1 MRNVSTR
8 EFKAVVMVE
17 STREE
22 QLLRSSPLF
31 GGMDGASARSLIALM
46 TRREMVKGDVLFN
59 EGDNGHAL
67 YVVVKGKVKMA
78 RTARDGRE
86 NLLGL
91 LGVGDMLGELS
102 VFDPGPRMSRAHAV
116 EESVVYELPKEI
128 LDDWLDDHLEM
139 SRHLMRAL
147 AQRIRRISNTM
158 ADLVFSDVP
167 GRVAK
172 AILDLGHRFGRMERG
187 HVTVRHGL
195 TQEELAQLVGA
206 SRETV
211 NKALADFASRGW
223 IDVHIG
229 SVEVYEPERLRARSR

>member
-1 MRNVSTR
+1 MG
-8 EFKAVVMVE
+8 E
-17 STREE
+17 SPREE

-31 GGMDGASARSLIALM
+31 GGMDGASARSLIAMM
-46 TRREMVKGDVLFN
+46 TRMELTKGDVLFN
-59 EGDNGHAL
+59 EGDDGHAL
-67 YVVVKGKVKMA
+67 YVIVKGKVKMA

-102 VFDPGPRMSRAHAV
+102 VFDPGPRLSRAHAV
-116 EESVVYELPKEI
+116 EESVVYELPKEV
-128 LDDWLDDHLEM
+128 LDTWLDDHLEM

>member
-1 MRNVSTR
+1 MG
-8 EFKAVVMVE
+8 E
-17 STREE
+17 SPREE

-31 GGMDGASARSLIALM
+31 GGMDGASARSLIAMM
-46 TRREMVKGDVLFN
+46 TRLEMSKGDVLFN
-59 EGDNGHAL
+59 EGDDGHAL
-67 YVVVKGKVKMA
+67 YVIVKGKVKMA

-102 VFDPGPRMSRAHAV
+102 VFDPGPRLSRAHAV
-116 EESVVYELPKEI
+116 EESVVYELPKEV
-128 LDDWLDDHLEM
+128 LDTWLDDHLEM

-229 SVEVYEPERLRARSR
+229 SVEVFEPERLRARSR

>member
-1 MRNVSTR
+1 MPEIS
-8 EFKAVVMVE
+8 
-17 STREE
+17 REE
-22 QLLRSSPLF
+22 QLLRSATLF
-31 GGMDGASARSLIALM
+31 GGMDAESVRSLVSSM
-46 TRREMVKGDVLFN
+46 TRREYVKGETIFR
-59 EGDNGHAL
+59 EGDDGQAM
-67 YVVVKGKVKMA
+67 YIIVKGKVKLA

-86 NLLGL
+86 NLLAL
-91 LGVGDMLGELS
+91 LGAGDMFGELS
-102 VFDPGPRMSRAHAV
+102 VFDPGPRLSRAHAV
-116 EESVVYELPKEI
+116 DDSIVYELPKPV
-128 LDDWLDDHLEM
+128 LDSWLEDHLEM
-139 SRHLMRAL
+139 SRHMLRAL
-147 AQRIRRISNTM
+147 AQRIRRTSNTM
-158 ADLVFSDVP
+158 ADLIFSDVP

-229 SVEVYEPERLRARSR
+229 AVEVYEPERLRARSR

>member
-1 MRNVSTR
+1 
-8 EFKAVVMVE
+8 MVE
-17 STREE
+17 MTREE
-22 QLLRSSPLF
+22 QLLRSSPLMAT
-31 GGMDGASARSLIALM
+31 MDPASAMALISEM
-46 TRREMVKGDVLFN
+46 TRREMPRGTIIFN
-59 EGDNGHAL
+59 ENEEGATM
-67 YVVVKGKVKMA
+67 YVIVKGKVKMA

-91 LGVGDMLGELS
+91 LGVGDMLGELT
-102 VFDPGPRMSRAHAV
+102 VFDPGPTVARAHTV
-116 EESVVYELPKEI
+116 EDSVLYELPKDG
-128 LDDWLDDHLEM
+128 LDHWLENHLEM
-139 SRHLMRAL
+139 GHHLNRAL
-147 AQRIRRISNTM
+147 AQRIRRLSNAM

-167 GRVAK
+167 GRVAN
-172 AILDLGHRFGRMERG
+172 AILDLGKRFGRMERG

-229 SVEVYEPERLRARSR
+229 AVDVYEPDRLRARAR

>member
-1 MRNVSTR
+1 MADT
-8 EFKAVVMVE
+8 A
-17 STREE
+17 REE

-31 GGMDGASARSLIALM
+31 GGMDQQTARSLVGQM
-46 TRREMVKGDVLFN
+46 KRRELARGETIFN
-59 EGDNGHAL
+59 EGDDGHAL
-67 YVVVKGKVKMA
+67 YVVVKGKVKLA

-86 NLLGL
+86 NLLAL

-102 VFDPGPRMSRAHAV
+102 VFDPGPRLSRAHAV
-116 EESVVYELPKEI
+116 EDSVVYELPKGV
-128 LDDWLDDHLEM
+128 LDVWLDDHLEM
-139 SRHLMRAL
+139 SRHMLRAL
-147 AQRIRRISNTM
+147 AQRIRRTSNTM
-158 ADLVFSDVP
+158 TDLIFSDVP

-211 NKALADFASRGW
+211 NKALADFSSRGW
-223 IDVHIG
+223 IDFHIG
-229 SVEVYEPERLRARSR
+229 AVEVYEPERLRARSR

>member
-1 MRNVSTR
+1 MG
-8 EFKAVVMVE
+8 E
-17 STREE
+17 SPREE

-31 GGMDGASARSLIALM
+31 GGMDGTSARSLISMM
-46 TRREMVKGDVLFN
+46 TRLELVKGDVLFN
-59 EGDNGHAL
+59 EGDAGHTL
-67 YVVVKGKVKMA
+67 YVIVKGKVKMA

-102 VFDPGPRMSRAHAV
+102 VFDPGPRLSRARAV
-116 EESVVYELPKEI
+116 EPTVVYELPKEV
-128 LDDWLDDHLEM
+128 LDVWLDDHLEM

-229 SVEVYEPERLRARSR
+229 SVEVFEPERLRARSR

>member
-1 MRNVSTR
+1 MPQSPR
-8 EFKAVVMVE
+8 EV
-17 STREE
+17 

-31 GGMDGASARSLIALM
+31 GGMDADSARSLIEQM
-46 TRREMVKGDVLFN
+46 TRIELNRGEVVFN
-59 EGDNGHAL
+59 EGDEGQAM
-67 YVVVKGKVKMA
+67 YIIVKGKVKLA

-91 LGVGDMLGELS
+91 LGVGDMMGELS
-102 VFDPGPRMSRAHAV
+102 VFDPGPRVSRAHAV
-116 EESVVYELPKEI
+116 EDSVVYELPKAV
-128 LDDWLDDHLEM
+128 LDRWLDDHLEM
-139 SRHLMRAL
+139 SRHLLRAL
-147 AQRIRRISNTM
+147 AQRIRRLSNSM

-211 NKALADFASRGW
+211 NKALAEFASRGW

-229 SVEVYEPERLRARSR
+229 AVDVYEPERLRARSR

>member
-1 MRNVSTR
+1 MPENP
-8 EFKAVVMVE
+8 
-17 STREE
+17 REE
-22 QLLRSSPLF
+22 QLLRSAPLF
-31 GGMDGASARSLIALM
+31 GGMDAENARSLIAK
-46 TRREMVKGDVLFN
+46 MVRKEVSRGETLFR
-59 EGDNGHAL
+59 EGDDGHAM
-67 YVVVKGKVKMA
+67 YVLVRGKVKLA

-86 NLLGL
+86 NLLAL
-91 LGVGDMLGELS
+91 MGV
-102 VFDPGPRMSRAHAV
+102 
-116 EESVVYELPKEI
+116 
-128 LDDWLDDHLEM
+128 
-139 SRHLMRAL
+139 SRHMLRAL
-147 AQRIRRISNTM
+147 AQRIRRTSNTM
-158 ADLVFSDVP
+158 ADLIFSDVP

-229 SVEVYEPERLRARSR
+229 AVEVYEPERLRARSR

>member
-1 MRNVSTR
+1 MAEIS
-8 EFKAVVMVE
+8 
-17 STREE
+17 REE

-31 GGMDGASARSLIALM
+31 GGMDSASARSLIENM
-46 TRREMVKGDVLFN
+46 TRLELTKGDTIFN
-59 EGDNGHAL
+59 EGDEGRAL
-67 YVVVKGKVKMA
+67 YIVVKGKVKLA

-86 NLLGL
+86 NLLAL
-91 LGVGDMLGELS
+91 LGVGDMFGELS
-102 VFDPGPRMSRAHAV
+102 VFDPGPRLSRAHAV
-116 EESVVYELPKEI
+116 EDSIVFELPKAV
-128 LDDWLDDHLEM
+128 LDEWLDDHLEL
-139 SRHLMRAL
+139 SRHMLRAL
-147 AQRIRRISNTM
+147 AQRIRRTSNAM

-187 HVTVRHGL
+187 HITVRHGL

>member
-1 MRNVSTR
+1 MPEPS
-8 EFKAVVMVE
+8 
-17 STREE
+17 REE

-31 GGMDGASARSLIALM
+31 GGMDATTARSLIAHM
-46 TRREMVKGDVLFN
+46 KRRELARGETIFN
-59 EGDNGHAL
+59 EGEDGHAL
-67 YVVVKGKVKMA
+67 YVVVKGKVKLA

-86 NLLGL
+86 NLLAL

-102 VFDPGPRMSRAHAV
+102 VFDPGPRLSRAHAV
-116 EESVVYELPKEI
+116 EDSIVYELPKQV
-128 LDDWLDDHLEM
+128 LDVWLDDNLEM
-139 SRHLMRAL
+139 SRHMLRAL
-147 AQRIRRISNTM
+147 AARIRRMSNTM

-229 SVEVYEPERLRARSR
+229 AVEVYEPERLRARSR

>member
-1 MRNVSTR
+1 MG
-8 EFKAVVMVE
+8 E
-17 STREE
+17 SPREE

-31 GGMDGASARSLIALM
+31 GGMDGNSARSLIAMM
-46 TRREMVKGDVLFN
+46 TRTELPKGGVIFN
-59 EGDNGHAL
+59 EGDEGQAL
-67 YVVVKGKVKMA
+67 YVIVKGKVKMA

-102 VFDPGPRMSRAHAV
+102 VFDPGPRLSRAHAV
-116 EESVVYELPKEI
+116 EDSVIYELPKTV
-128 LDDWLDDHLEM
+128 LDAWLDDHLEM

>member
-1 MRNVSTR
+1 MPET
-8 EFKAVVMVE
+8 A
-17 STREE
+17 REE

-31 GGMDGASARSLIALM
+31 GGMDAATARSLVTQM
-46 TRREMVKGDVLFN
+46 RRRELARGETIFN
-59 EGDNGHAL
+59 EGDDGHAL
-67 YVVVKGKVKMA
+67 YVVVKGKVKLA

-86 NLLGL
+86 NLLSL
-91 LGVGDMLGELS
+91 LGAGDMLGELS
-102 VFDPGPRMSRAHAV
+102 VFDPGPRLSRAHAV
-116 EESVVYELPKEI
+116 EDTVVYELPKQV
-128 LDDWLDDHLEM
+128 LDVWLDDHLEM
-139 SRHLMRAL
+139 SRHMMRAL
-147 AQRIRRISNTM
+147 AQRIRRMSNTM

-229 SVEVYEPERLRARSR
+229 AVEVYEPERLRARSR

>member
-1 MRNVSTR
+1 MG
-8 EFKAVVMVE
+8 E
-17 STREE
+17 SPREE

-31 GGMDGASARSLIALM
+31 GGMDGASARSLIAMMQRMELA
-46 TRREMVKGDVLFN
+46 KGDVIFN
-59 EGDNGHAL
+59 EGDDGHAL
-67 YVVVKGKVKMA
+67 YVIVKGKVKMA

-102 VFDPGPRMSRAHAV
+102 VFDPGPRLSRAHAV
-116 EESVVYELPKEI
+116 EESVVYELPKEV
-128 LDDWLDDHLEM
+128 LDVWLDDHLEM

-229 SVEVYEPERLRARSR
+229 SVEVFEPERLRARSR

>member
-1 MRNVSTR
+1 MPQSPR
-8 EFKAVVMVE
+8 EV
-17 STREE
+17 

-31 GGMDGASARSLIALM
+31 GGMDADSARSLIEQM
-46 TRREMVKGDVLFN
+46 TRIELARGEVLFN
-59 EGDNGHAL
+59 EGDEGQAMFII
-67 YVVVKGKVKMA
+67 VKGKIKLA

-91 LGVGDMLGELS
+91 LGVGDMTGELS
-102 VFDPGPRMSRAHAV
+102 VFDPGPRVSRAHAV
-116 EESVVYELPKEI
+116 EDSVVYELPKDV
-128 LDDWLDDHLEM
+128 LDRWLDDHLEM
-139 SRHLMRAL
+139 SRHLLRAL
-147 AQRIRRISNTM
+147 AQRIRRLSNSM

-187 HVTVRHGL
+187 HITVRHGL

-211 NKALADFASRGW
+211 NKALAEFASRGW

-229 SVEVYEPERLRARSR
+229 AVDVYEPERLRARSR

>member
-1 MRNVSTR
+1 MPD
-8 EFKAVVMVE
+8 A
-17 STREE
+17 TREE
-22 QLLRSSPLF
+22 QLLRSSPLL
-31 GGMDGASARSLIALM
+31 GGMDAASAHALIERMERMELP
-46 TRREMVKGDVLFN
+46 RGDVIFS
-59 EGDNGHAL
+59 EGDEGSAMFII
-67 YVVVKGKVKMA
+67 VKGKVKLA

-102 VFDPGPRMSRAHAV
+102 VFDPGPRVARAHAV
-116 EESVVYELPKEI
+116 EDTVVYELPKEE
-128 LDDWLDDHLEM
+128 LDEWLAGHLEM
-139 SRHLMRAL
+139 GSHLNRAL
-147 AQRIRRISNTM
+147 AQRIRRLSNSM

-211 NKALADFASRGW
+211 NKALADFAGRGW

-229 SVEVYEPERLRARSR
+229 AVDVYEPERLRARSR

>member
-1 MRNVSTR
+1 MG
-8 EFKAVVMVE
+8 EFP
-17 STREE
+17 REE

-31 GGMDGASARSLIALM
+31 SGMDAESARSLIDAM
-46 TRREMVKGDVLFN
+46 TRIQLARGDVIFS
-59 EGDNGHAL
+59 EGDDGSTL
-67 YVVVKGKVKMA
+67 YVIVKGKLKLA

-86 NLLGL
+86 NLLAL
-91 LGVGDMLGELS
+91 LGVGDMTGELS
-102 VFDPGPRMSRAHAV
+102 LFDPGPRMSQARAV
-116 EESVVYELPKEI
+116 EDSVVYELPKEV
-128 LDDWLDDHLEM
+128 LDVWLDDHLEM
-139 SRHLMRAL
+139 SKHLLRAL

-211 NKALADFASRGW
+211 NKALADFAARGW

>member
-1 MRNVSTR
+1 MADT
-8 EFKAVVMVE
+8 A
-17 STREE
+17 REE

-31 GGMDGASARSLIALM
+31 GGMDQQTARSLVGQM
-46 TRREMVKGDVLFN
+46 RRRELTRGETIFN
-59 EGDNGHAL
+59 EGDDGHAL
-67 YVVVKGKVKMA
+67 YIVVKGKIKLA

-86 NLLGL
+86 NLLAL

-102 VFDPGPRMSRAHAV
+102 VFDPGPRLSRAHAV
-116 EESVVYELPKEI
+116 EDSVVYELPKSV
-128 LDDWLDDHLEM
+128 LDVWLDGHLEM
-139 SRHLMRAL
+139 AGHMLRAL
-147 AQRIRRISNTM
+147 AQRIRRMSNTM

-229 SVEVYEPERLRARSR
+229 AVEVYEPERLRARSR

>member
-1 MRNVSTR
+1 MPET
-8 EFKAVVMVE
+8 A
-17 STREE
+17 REE

-31 GGMDGASARSLIALM
+31 GGMDAAMARSLIDQM
-46 TRREMVKGDVLFN
+46 GRRELARGETIFN
-59 EGDNGHAL
+59 EGEEGYAL
-67 YVVVKGKVKMA
+67 YVIVKGKIKLA

-86 NLLGL
+86 NLLSL

-102 VFDPGPRMSRAHAV
+102 VFDPGPRLSRAHAV
-116 EESVVYELPKEI
+116 EDSVVYELPKDV
-128 LDDWLDDHLEM
+128 LDVWLDDHLEM
-139 SRHLMRAL
+139 SRHMMRAL
-147 AQRIRRISNTM
+147 AQRIRRMSNTM

-229 SVEVYEPERLRARSR
+229 AVDVYEPERLRARSR

>member
-1 MRNVSTR
+1 MADMTR
-8 EFKAVVMVE
+8 DTTRDV
-17 STREE
+17 TREE
-22 QLLRSSPLF
+22 QLLRSAPLF
-31 GGMDGASARSLIALM
+31 GGMDIGSARSLMEKM
-46 TRREMVKGDVLFN
+46 TRSEVSKGDTIFN
-59 EGDNGHAL
+59 EGDDGQAL
-67 YVVVKGKVKMA
+67 YIIVRGKIKLA

-102 VFDPGPRMSRAHAV
+102 VFDPGPRLARAHAV
-116 EESVVYELPKEI
+116 EDSTVYELPKAV
-128 LDDWLDDHLEM
+128 LDEWLDTHLEM
-139 SRHLMRAL
+139 SRPIMRAL
-147 AQRIRRISNTM
+147 AQRIRRTSNTM

-187 HVTVRHGL
+187 HIMVRHGL

-211 NKALADFASRGW
+211 NKALADFAARGW
-223 IDVHIG
+223 VRREGRAVVLLDLDRL
-229 SVEVYEPERLRARSR
+229 ERRSR

>member
-1 MRNVSTR
+1 MPENP
-8 EFKAVVMVE
+8 
-17 STREE
+17 REE
-22 QLLRSSPLF
+22 QLLRSAPLF
-31 GGMDGASARSLIALM
+31 GGMDAENARSLIAQM
-46 TRREMVKGDVLFN
+46 VRREMSRGDTIFR
-59 EGDNGHAL
+59 EGDEGDSMFVL
-67 YVVVKGKVKMA
+67 VRGKVKLA

-86 NLLGL
+86 NLLAL
-91 LGVGDMLGELS
+91 LGVGDMFGELS
-102 VFDPGPRMSRAHAV
+102 VFDPGPRLSRAHAV
-116 EESVVYELPKEI
+116 EDSVVYELAKDT
-128 LDDWLDDHLEM
+128 LDVWLNDHLDM
-139 SRHLMRAL
+139 SHHMLRAL
-147 AQRIRRISNTM
+147 AQRIRRTSNTM
-158 ADLVFSDVP
+158 ADLIFSDVP

-229 SVEVYEPERLRARSR
+229 AVEVYEPERLRARSR

>member
-1 MRNVSTR
+1 MPDS
-8 EFKAVVMVE
+8 A
-17 STREE
+17 REE

-31 GGMDGASARSLIALM
+31 GGMDVANARSLISM
-46 TRREMVKGDVLFN
+46 MVRKELSRGDVIFN
-59 EGDNGHAL
+59 EGDDGEAL
-67 YVVVKGKVKMA
+67 YVIVKGKVKLA

-86 NLLGL
+86 NLLAL

-102 VFDPGPRMSRAHAV
+102 VFDPGPRLSRAHAV
-116 EESVVYELPKEI
+116 EDSIVYELTKDV
-128 LDDWLDDHLEM
+128 LDVWLDDHLDM
-139 SRHLMRAL
+139 SKHMLRAL
-147 AQRIRRISNTM
+147 AQRIRRTTNTM

>member
-1 MRNVSTR
+1 MADSL
-8 EFKAVVMVE
+8 
-17 STREE
+17 REE
-22 QLLRSSPLF
+22 HLLRSSPLF
-31 GGMDGASARSLIALM
+31 AGMDTTSARSLIQVMARHE
-46 TRREMVKGDVLFN
+46 TAKGETIYR
-59 EGDNGHAL
+59 EGDDGRSM
-67 YVVVKGKVKMA
+67 YIVVKGKVKLA

-91 LGVGDMLGELS
+91 VGAGDMFGELS
-102 VFDPGPRMSRAHAV
+102 VFDPGVRLSRAHAV
-116 EESVVYELPKEI
+116 EASVVYELTKDE
-128 LDDWLDDHLEM
+128 LDEWLDDHMEM
-139 SRHLMRAL
+139 SKLLLKAL
-147 AQRIRRISNTM
+147 AQRIRRLSNTM

-229 SVEVYEPERLRARSR
+229 AVEVYEPERLRARSR

>member
-1 MRNVSTR
+1 ML
-8 EFKAVVMVE
+8 EAAAMGE
-17 STREE
+17 SPREE

-31 GGMDGASARSLIALM
+31 GGMDGASARSLIAMM
-46 TRREMVKGDVLFN
+46 TRSELAKGDVIFN
-59 EGDNGHAL
+59 EGDEGHAL
-67 YVVVKGKVKMA
+67 FVIVKGKVKMA

-102 VFDPGPRMSRAHAV
+102 VFDPGPRLSRAHAV
-116 EESVVYELPKEI
+116 EDSVIYELPKEV
-128 LDDWLDDHLEM
+128 LDVWLDDHLEM

>member
-1 MRNVSTR
+1 MPDIS
-8 EFKAVVMVE
+8 
-17 STREE
+17 REE
-22 QLLRSSPLF
+22 QLLRSSALF
-31 GGMDGASARSLIALM
+31 SGMDAVSARSLIENM
-46 TRREMVKGDVLFN
+46 NRRELAKGDTIFN
-59 EGDNGHAL
+59 EGDEGNAL
-67 YVVVKGKVKMA
+67 YIVVKGRVKLA

-91 LGVGDMLGELS
+91 MGVGDMLGELS
-102 VFDPGPRMSRAHAV
+102 VFDPGPRLSRAHAV
-116 EESVVYELPKEI
+116 EDSVVYELPKRV
-128 LDDWLDDHLEM
+128 LDVWLDDHLEM
-139 SRHLMRAL
+139 SRHMLRAL
-147 AQRIRRISNTM
+147 AQRIRRTSNAM

-187 HVTVRHGL
+187 HIAVRHGL

>member
-1 MRNVSTR
+1 MRK
-8 EFKAVVMVE
+8 FMVASMAE
-17 STREE
+17 SPREE

-31 GGMDGASARSLIALM
+31 GGMDAASARSLIARM
-46 TRREMVKGDVLFN
+46 TRHEMVKGDVLFN
-59 EGDNGHAL
+59 EGDDGHAL
-67 YVVVKGKVKMA
+67 YVLVKGKVKTA

-128 LDDWLDDHLEM
+128 LDEWLDDHLEM

-211 NKALADFASRGW
+211 NKALADFAARGW

>member
-1 MRNVSTR
+1 MPENP
-8 EFKAVVMVE
+8 
-17 STREE
+17 REE
-22 QLLRSSPLF
+22 QLLRSAPLF
-31 GGMDGASARSLIALM
+31 GGMDAENARSLIAMM
-46 TRREMVKGDVLFN
+46 TRREVPRGETIFR
-59 EGDNGHAL
+59 EGDDGHAM
-67 YVVVKGKVKMA
+67 YVLVRGKVKLA

-86 NLLGL
+86 NLLAL
-91 LGVGDMLGELS
+91 LGVGDMFGELS

-116 EESVVYELPKEI
+116 EDTVVYELPKPV
-128 LDDWLDDHLEM
+128 LDTWLDDHLDM
-139 SRHLMRAL
+139 SRHMLRAL
-147 AQRIRRISNTM
+147 AQRIRRTSNTM
-158 ADLVFSDVP
+158 ADLIFSADVP

-229 SVEVYEPERLRARSR
+229 AVEVYEPERLRARSR

>member
-1 MRNVSTR
+1 MPDAS
-8 EFKAVVMVE
+8 
-17 STREE
+17 REE
-22 QLLRSSPLF
+22 QLLRSAPLF
-31 GGMDGASARSLIALM
+31 GGMDAENARSLVSAM
-46 TRREMVKGDVLFN
+46 TRREVGKGETIFR
-59 EGDNGHAL
+59 EGDDGQAM
-67 YVVVKGKVKMA
+67 YIIVKGKVKLA

-86 NLLGL
+86 NLLAL
-91 LGVGDMLGELS
+91 LGVGDMFGELS
-102 VFDPGPRMSRAHAV
+102 VFDPGPRLSRAHAV
-116 EESVVYELPKEI
+116 EDSVVYELPKPV
-128 LDDWLDDHLEM
+128 LDEWLDEHLEM
-139 SRHLMRAL
+139 SRHMLRAL
-147 AQRIRRISNTM
+147 AQRIRRTSNTM
-158 ADLVFSDVP
+158 ADLIFSDVP

>member
-1 MRNVSTR
+1 MG
-8 EFKAVVMVE
+8 E
-17 STREE
+17 SPREE

-31 GGMDGASARSLIALM
+31 GGMDGESARSLIALM

-59 EGDNGHAL
+59 EGDEGHAL
-67 YVVVKGKVKMA
+67 YVLVKGKIKMA

-91 LGVGDMLGELS
+91 LGVGDMVGELS

-116 EESVVYELPKEI
+116 EESIVYELPKEI
-128 LDDWLDDHLEM
+128 LDEWLDDHLEM

-147 AQRIRRISNTM
+147 AQRIRRISNNM

-211 NKALADFASRGW
+211 NKALADFVSRGW

>member
-1 MRNVSTR
+1 M
-8 EFKAVVMVE
+8 AE
-17 STREE
+17 SPREE

-31 GGMDGASARSLIALM
+31 GGMDSDSARSLISLM
-46 TRREMVKGDVLFN
+46 TRMELTRGDTIFN
-59 EGDNGHAL
+59 EGDDGQAL
-67 YVVVKGKVKMA
+67 YIVVRGKVKLA

-86 NLLGL
+86 NLLAL

-102 VFDPGPRMSRAHAV
+102 VFDPGPRLSRAHAV
-116 EESVVYELPKEI
+116 EDSIVYELPKAV
-128 LDDWLDDHLEM
+128 LDPWLDEHLEM
-139 SRHLMRAL
+139 SRHMLRAL

-211 NKALADFASRGW
+211 NKALADFAARGW
-223 IDVHIG
+223 IDVRIG

>member
-1 MRNVSTR
+1 
-8 EFKAVVMVE
+8 MVE
-17 STREE
+17 AATMGESPREE

-31 GGMDGASARSLIALM
+31 GGMDGNSARSLIAMM
-46 TRREMVKGDVLFN
+46 TRTELAKGDVIFN
-59 EGDNGHAL
+59 EGDEGHAL
-67 YVVVKGKVKMA
+67 YVIVKGKVKMA

-102 VFDPGPRMSRAHAV
+102 VFDPGPRLSRAHAV
-116 EESVVYELPKEI
+116 EDSVIYELPKEV
-128 LDDWLDDHLEM
+128 LDEWLDDHLEM
-139 SRHLMRAL
+139 SRHLLRAL

>member
-1 MRNVSTR
+1 M
-8 EFKAVVMVE
+8 AVPD
-17 STREE
+17 REE
-22 QLLRSSPLF
+22 QVLRSSPMF
-31 GGMDGASARSLIALM
+31 GGMDAPTSASLISQM
-46 TRREMVKGDVLFN
+46 KRRELAKGETIFS
-59 EGDNGHAL
+59 EGDEGHAL
-67 YVVVKGKVKMA
+67 YVVVKGKIKLA

-86 NLLGL
+86 NLLAL
-91 LGVGDMLGELS
+91 LGAGDMLGELS
-102 VFDPGPRMSRAHAV
+102 VFDPGPRLSRAHAV
-116 EESVVYELPKEI
+116 EDSLVYELPKAV
-128 LDDWLDDHLEM
+128 LDEWLDDHLEM
-139 SRHLMRAL
+139 SRHILRAL
-147 AQRIRRISNTM
+147 AERIRRLSNAM

-187 HVTVRHGL
+187 HVVVKHGL

-229 SVEVYEPERLRARSR
+229 SVDVFEPERLRARSR

>member
-1 MRNVSTR
+1 
-8 EFKAVVMVE
+8 MVE
-17 STREE
+17 FPREE

-31 GGMDGASARSLIALM
+31 GGMDAASARSLIGLM

-59 EGDNGHAL
+59 ESDDGHAL
-67 YVVVKGKVKMA
+67 YVLVKGKIKMA

-116 EESVVYELPKEI
+116 EDSVVYELPKEV
-128 LDDWLDDHLEM
+128 LDGWLDDHLEM
-139 SRHLMRAL
+139 SRHIMRAL

-187 HVTVRHGL
+187 HVTVQHGL

>member
-1 MRNVSTR
+1 MG
-8 EFKAVVMVE
+8 E
-17 STREE
+17 SPREE

-31 GGMDGASARSLIALM
+31 GGMDGDSARSLIALM

-59 EGDNGHAL
+59 EGDDGHAL
-67 YVVVKGKVKMA
+67 YVLVKGKIKMA

-91 LGVGDMLGELS
+91 LGVGDMVGELS

-116 EESVVYELPKEI
+116 EESIVYELPKEI
-128 LDDWLDDHLEM
+128 LDTWLDDHLEM

-211 NKALADFASRGW
+211 NKALADFAARGW